1 MTIPAIGARLQTDPF
16 DTAAETAA
24 LVGARTDL
32 GAVVSFTG
40 LVRADEGL
48 IALTLEHYPAMT
60 LPQMQAIA
68 DEAATRWPGTIG
80 TVIHRH
86 GRLAPGTPIVLVLTA
101 SPHRADAFAAAEFLM
116 DWLKTKAP
124 FWKREE
130 WADGTT
136 RWVEA
141 KAGDDTA
148 AARWYRSHTNGN
160 A

>member
-1 MTIPAIGARLQTDPF
+1 MSDVAIRAKLQAEPF
-16 DTAAETAA
+16 DAAAEQAA
-24 LVGARTDL
+24 LIGTRTDL
-32 GAVVSFTG
+32 GAIVSFTG
-40 LVRADEGL
+40 LVRADDGL

-68 DEAATRWPGTIG
+68 DQAATRWPGVHGTI
-80 TVIHRH
+80 IHRH
-86 GRLAPGTPIVLVLTA
+86 GRLRPGAAIVLVLTA

-130 WADGTT
+130 RADGNA

-141 KAGDDTA
+141 KAVDELA
-148 AARWYRSHTNGN
+148 ATRWTEIGTP
-160 A
+160 

>member
-1 MTIPAIGARLQTDPF
+1 MISASLQAEPF
-16 DTAAETAA
+16 EAAAEQSA
-24 LVGARTDL
+24 LIGTCTDL

-40 LVRADEGL
+40 LVRADDGL

-60 LPQMQAIA
+60 LAQLQAIA
-68 DEAATRWPGTIG
+68 LEAAARWPGVIG
-80 TVIHRH
+80 RIIHRH
-86 GRLAPGTPIVLVLTA
+86 GRLLPGAPIVLVTTA
-101 SPHRADAFAAAEFLM
+101 APHRADAFAAASFLM

-141 KAGDDTA
+141 KSSDDA
-148 AARWYRSHTNGN
+148 AADRW

>member
-1 MTIPAIGARLQTDPF
+1 MGGRMISAHLQAEPF
-16 DTAAETAA
+16 DLAAEAA
-24 LVGARTDL
+24 TLVGPRTDL
-32 GAVVSFTG
+32 GALVSFTG
-40 LVRADEGL
+40 LVRADDGL

-60 LPQMQAIA
+60 LAQMQAIA
-68 DEAATRWPGTIG
+68 AKAAARWPGVVGRI
-80 TVIHRH
+80 IHRH
-86 GRLAPGTPIVLVLTA
+86 GRLLPGAPIVLVITA

-141 KAGDDTA
+141 KASDDSA
-148 AARWYRSHTNGN
+148 AQRW